1 MSSPTPHDVSLG
13 ARLWRALVRLTVT
26 ALLLGMAG
34 AALFFWSQ
42 LNSRTYTLEVKEGK
56 LWVLKGRMAPTGN
69 EPWNPSDPALV
80 DAYAPL
86 ELDGTPPMGMVGQRF
101 TDRDELDRALFSI
114 LEGLAKPRVL
124 SDDSRMLERGVYLLR
139 RADRLTGITDEQK
152 HSLKAMKAD
161 VAFYTART
169 KLEDAQRQIEE
180 ALVQLRLAAQNPN
193 RHNRAANQMITAIEP
208 ETKAMTEALRKA
220 LHTLSAPAP
229 LAADEQPAG
238 LDAGSK

>member
-1 MSSPTPHDVSLG
+1 MSPTPPQDISFG

-26 ALLLGMAG
+26 TLLLCMAG
-34 AALFFWSQ
+34 AAIFFWSQ
-42 LNSRTYTLEVKEGK
+42 LNARTYTLEVREGK
-56 LWVLKGRMAPTGN
+56 LWVLKGRMAPTGY
-69 EPWNPSDPALV
+69 EPWNPSDPAMV

-86 ELDGTPPMGMVGQRF
+86 ELDGSPPMGMIGQRF

-124 SDDSRMLERGVYLLR
+124 SDDANMLERGVYLLR

-161 VAFYTART
+161 VAFYTARI
-169 KLEDAQRQIEE
+169 KLEDAQKQIEE
-180 ALVQLRLAAQNPN
+180 ALIQLRLAAQNPN

-220 LHTLSAPAP
+220 LHTLSAPPPAP
-229 LAADEQPAG
+229 VEPTVPV
-238 LDAGSK
+238 LDAGAP